1 MLLHVST
8 GREMDG
14 RWIAEVDELEGV
26 TAHGLTRDVAV
37 TAVKALARR
46 VVADRL
52 AAGEL
57 AAEEAANVSFV
68 ATVG

>member
-14 RWIAEVDELEGV
+14 RWIAEVEELAGV
-26 TAHGLTRDVAV
+26 MAWGLTRDVAV

-57 AAEEAANVSFV
+57 GAEDAASVSFV
-68 ATVG
+68 AAVG